1 MFIFPTRSGSVQ
13 CQIALKTQ
21 EMVPAFSEAANQ
33 LPSHLTGLHSHP
45 LPHFSVLETKQCHF
59 KSK

>member
-1 MFIFPTRSGSVQ
+1 MTNFSKTR
-13 CQIALKTQ
+13 
-21 EMVPAFSEAANQ
+21 EMVRAFSEAANQ

-45 LPHFSVLETKQCHF
+45 RPHFSVLETKQCHF